1 MAWDR
6 DYLTLVTALVLGEI
20 KAIEEH
26 VQGISRQAHPHQ
38 AIEIIKRASPS
49 GREPQYLVR
58 AQGVAKKFDCPHLH
72 GLGLSQLQDDTDADT
87 WLNFLGC
94 LGLYRNGKFDP
105 AFDELLALMTKET
118 RIAKVSGWA
127 GEFGRKAMPF
137 LTKGGL
143 RNPFLA
149 IALVERQSVHWAE
162 AGDYLLCWASDEMI
176 AAHPEELQVYSPR
189 RLISNSSNDQDVLLA
204 LQMQGR
210 KRHLAKAVLEAFG
223 DASIRAG
230 LGCPAGARL
239 CCTRASFLTSF
250 QCESFNHELM
260 AQAKAQVSKYFPMG
274 VLAALQPEHGMRRI
288 DAPTV
293 FSGYQSAGKFIA
305 TLAELPE
312 YEALAVAEVKADDL
326 SMLARKVV
334 EKSTHGAS
342 VIGLKEALVC
352 QRLGVA
358 PVDMRYQ
365 VTEAE
370 VGEYLAA
377 GRPLP
382 VCSRVDVKLEA
393 PEKFDTLQQRIA
405 VFQDILRLIH
415 PGTHV
420 DGIRVSADPKAALSE
435 FSNFLKKNTTY
446 GNPSALHQANL
457 RNIGAE
463 NLAPVADGKVAWD
476 ALFLAF
482 GDEGMRPYLD
492 QVPDATVTERMVLTL
507 DI

>member
-20 KAIEEH
+20 KAIEDH
-26 VQGISRQAHPHQ
+26 VEGLARQPSSHPV
-38 AIEIIKRASPS
+38 IELIKRASPA
-49 GREPQYLVR
+49 GREPMYLVR
-58 AQGVAKKFDCPHLH
+58 AQGSKKKFDCTHLY
-72 GLGLSQLQDDTDADT
+72 GLGLSQLEDEKDAAA
-87 WLNFLGC
+87 WLDYLSC

-105 AFDELLALMTKET
+105 AFNELLALTTKQT

-127 GEFGRKAMPF
+127 GEFGRKSLPF
-137 LTKGGL
+137 LTKGEL
-143 RNPFLA
+143 RNPSLA
-149 IALVERQSVHWAE
+149 IALVEQQSLHWAE
-162 AGDYLLCWASDEMI
+162 AADYLLCWASDEMI
-176 AAHPEELQVYSPR
+176 SAHPDDLHPYGPR

-204 LQMQGR
+204 LQMQGH
-210 KRHLAKAVLEAFG
+210 KRHLAKAVLDAFG
-223 DASIRAG
+223 DVPIRAG
-230 LGCPAGARL
+230 LGFPAGARL
-239 CCTRASFLTSF
+239 CYTKASFLTSF
-250 QCESFNHELM
+250 QCEPVCLDLLAQVK
-260 AQAKAQVSKYFPMG
+260 AQACRYFPMG
-274 VLAALQPEHGMRRI
+274 VLAAMQPDHEMRRI
-288 DAPTV
+288 NAPTV
-293 FSGYQSAGKFIA
+293 FSGYQSAGRFIA
-305 TLAELPE
+305 SLAELPE

-334 EKSTHGAS
+334 EISAHGAS

-352 QRLGVA
+352 QRLGA
-358 PVDMRYQ
+358 GHVDMRYQ
-365 VTEAE
+365 ITEAE

-377 GRPLP
+377 SRPLLA
-382 VCSRVDVKLEA
+382 CSRVDVKLDA
-393 PEKFDTLQQRIA
+393 PEKFDTLQKRIA

-463 NLAPVADGKVAWD
+463 SLVPVADGKAAWD
-476 ALFLAF
+476 ALFLTF
-482 GDEGMRPYLD
+482 GDEGMQPYLD
-492 QVPDATVTERMVLTL
+492 QVPDATVTQRMVLTL